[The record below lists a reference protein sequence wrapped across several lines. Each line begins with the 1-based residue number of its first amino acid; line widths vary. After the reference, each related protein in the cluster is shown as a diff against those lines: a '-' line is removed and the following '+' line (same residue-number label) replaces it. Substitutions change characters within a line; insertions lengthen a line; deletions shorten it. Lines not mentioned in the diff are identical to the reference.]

1 MAYAIDRRDRM
12 FNASNLN
19 DLYARFDRKCFLALN
34 GLSPLFGTNLGLNYY
49 SLNVPYGVVYQYRRD
64 PATCRRLAG
73 PDAYLENY
81 DQAKAYEELSKLENA
96 FLDVSGGQVY
106 VDKYLPSDP
115 PVTIDVKQIHFS
127 FELLKRRVDDRDY
140 DVHLGWDPPTSA
152 QTSYI
157 NNSLGSSPRFPP
169 SRIHKHETAVADIYI
184 EGFSEFTIK
193 NTYQRYDCWR
203 VHNCNQSVLNVFLQK
218 PDQSSIT
225 IQIEPSSCR
234 SFRRDSS
241 GNWVTSWSNGN
252 PCRYFFPY
260 FSRDVPFFAG
270 GPPSSTAGTFMA
282 IERSASANNIANPFI
297 LFKWQAALF
306 AQLDPDLRFNILSTY
321 RGSYKD
327 PIKDSELIGDC
338 VFTWGRAKVVEV
350 INGVVSRDF
359 FKTFTS
365 TATLVD
371 DLEDIGIAVTKSH
384 GLLSLIPKTNNAS
397 IAIYPVD
404 ANVFVG
410 GTTNPYWLI
419 PSTGTSV
426 STFYPASYST
436 ENHAATIGW
445 LTNNDPDFFDSISVL
460 RRRIAVEEGYLSSY
474 DDITEVSDSIV
485 SPFTL
490 TPAGLCCKAVT
501 GLPIQTWDTY
511 AFDEVENY
519 ERRASAGTLFIQE
532 RSAGEA
538 PPASGFS
545 GTKYISG
552 IRTYLFQVLSSSL
565 YYEKILPVFTESSF
579 SGINAAFVPPN
590 GPWGFASSVYDANL
604 SRVLSVSTGGQ
615 DFWINKW
622 GASNGRD
629 AKVRILGQPDQT
641 LQRPIQTTTE
651 TPALIPD
658 DVFPDLN
665 NPQMAGL
672 VGVITLGNDFNL
684 SQINYRDTNQ
694 YFNIPYTP
702 SFVTQSGGTG
712 PIFHKIPKSAWL
724 WNLLE
729 WAVSSW
735 TRAIPVCMGNENV
748 PLIGGVPLI
757 SVISTYDLDSS
768 DESGRRAFSI
778 SQAQHDQL
786 LTSGIPAYRQQ
797 LPPPFPIGT
806 FNYWVASEDLASYCK
821 SYGFNSYNFD
831 TVDDFFA
838 PTRRFE
844 ERSYS
849 AGEKTMVSSYV
860 DSASF
865 GPSVSKLL
873 YGSIR
878 YVDLTS

>member
-1 MAYAIDRRDRM
+1 M

-19 DLYARFDRKCFLALN
+19 DLYSRFDRKCFLALN
-34 GLSPLFGTNLGLNYY
+34 GLSPLFGTDLGLNYY

-81 DQAKAYEELSKLENA
+81 DQSKAYEELSKLENA
-96 FLDVSGGQVY
+96 FFDVSGGQVY

-127 FELLKRRVDDRDY
+127 FELLKRRVDGRDY
-140 DVHLGWDPPTSA
+140 DVHLGWDPPNST

-157 NNSLGSSPRFPP
+157 NGSLGFSPRFPP

-184 EGFSEFTIK
+184 EGFSDFTIK

-203 VHNCNQSVLNVFLQK
+203 VHNCNASTLTVSLQN
-218 PDQSSIT
+218 PDNSSTT

-297 LFKWQAALF
+297 LFRWQAALF

-321 RGSYKD
+321 RESYKD

-371 DLEDIGIAVTKSH
+371 DLEDIGIAVTQSH
-384 GLLSLIPKTNNAS
+384 GSLSLIPKTENAS

-419 PSTGTSV
+419 PNTGTVV
-426 STFYPASYST
+426 STVYPASYST
-436 ENHAATIGW
+436 ENQDSTIGW
-445 LTNNDPDFFDSISVL
+445 IPLNQPDFFESISIF
-460 RRRIAVEEGYLSSY
+460 RRRIAVEERYLSSY
-474 DDITEVSDSIV
+474 DDITQVPDSII
-485 SPFTL
+485 SPVTL
-490 TPAGLCCKAVT
+490 TPAGLCCSAVT
-501 GLPIQTWDTY
+501 GLPLQTWDGL
-511 AFDEVENY
+511 AFDEMRGY
-519 ERRASAGTLFIQE
+519 ERRASVGTLFIQA
-532 RSAGEA
+532 RNAGDA
-538 PPASGFS
+538 PPTSSFS
-545 GTKYISG
+545 GSKYISG
-552 IRTYLFQVLSSSL
+552 IRTYLFHVLVTSSYYENILPILSSTN
-565 YYEKILPVFTESSF
+565 Y
-579 SGINAAFVPPN
+579 NAAFVPPN

-604 SRVLSVSTGGQ
+604 SRVLQTSTGGQ

-641 LQRPIQTTTE
+641 LQTPIQTTTQ
-651 TPALIPD
+651 TPAKVPD
-658 DVFPDLN
+658 DVFTDLN
-665 NPQMAGL
+665 NPKMAGL
-672 VGVITLGNDFNL
+672 AGVITLGGDFNL
-684 SQINYRDTNQ
+684 SQINYRDLNQ
-694 YFNIPYTP
+694 YFNLPYSPT
-702 SFVTQSGGTG
+702 FVTQSGGTG

-748 PLIGGVPLI
+748 PLIGGSPLKN
-757 SVISTYDLDSS
+757 VIDTYNIASS
-768 DESGRRAFSI
+768 DTSGRRAFAI
-778 SQAQHDQL
+778 SQIQHDQL
-786 LTSGIPAYRQQ
+786 ITAGIPAYRQQ
-797 LPPPFPIGT
+797 LPPPFPVGT
-806 FNYWVASEDLASYCK
+806 YDYWVASEDLASYCK
-821 SYGFNSYNFD
+821 SLGFNSYNFD
-831 TVDDFFA
+831 TLDDILT

-865 GPSVSKLL
+865 GPFVSKLL

-878 YVDLTS
+878 FVDLTT